1 MFKSKGKKKGVADAV
16 LDNSGFAV
24 AFIANLADGAI
35 AVPGLKAAAQI
46 AKQLIEVAQKVKSNK
61 EDCETVASRT
71 CELVGTLVKCLE
83 GKREEEIEEGLKGN
97 IDEFGRQLEK
107 IRTEMHKMASRKTL
121 SRIVNHTKD
130 AQDIIQ
136 WKECLDQAH
145 KTFQIQLGIG
155 GRLFAA
161 DAHQQVMSTQQQ
173 VMQKL
178 DAIQQGVVLPP
189 NLK

>member
-1 MFKSKGKKKGVADAV
+1 MFKSKKKGVADAV
-16 LDNSGFAV
+16 LDNSGFTM
-24 AFIANLADGAI
+24 AFVANLADGAI

-46 AKQLIEVAQKVKSNK
+46 AKQLIEVAQKVRSNK
-61 EDCETVASRT
+61 EDCLTVATRT
-71 CELVGTLVKCLE
+71 CDLVSTLVKCLE
-83 GKREEEIEEGLKGN
+83 GKRQEDIEEGLKGN

-107 IRTEMHKMASRKTL
+107 IRTEMQKMASRKTL
-121 SRIVNHTKD
+121 ARIVNRTED

-161 DAHQQVMSTQQQ
+161 DAHDQ

-178 DAIQQGVVLPP
+178 EAIQQAIVPPP
-189 NLK
+189 NLNK